1 MTIKEIAALAGVS
14 ASTVSKIMNGKD
26 GNINPTTRSRVLKIA
41 KEHHYEPYSTI
52 KNVTAPRKFLIGLL
66 LNSFDS
72 ANGIIDGVLE
82 TAQKHGYQLLI
93 FNSNHSMQQELK
105 HITALCNSKVDG
117 VIWEPVNVQS
127 AEYER
132 FFSRQSIPVCYLNFP
147 EHIPSYSI
155 DFAKAGYELTQE
167 LLHHKH
173 THIACLLQK
182 DDPLSEMVLD
192 GFQKCLYDHKISFQE
207 HQLLYAP
214 VPDCY
219 PSIIAQEIT
228 GVVSAHYPDALALYE
243 QLENLHYYVPASLS
257 LVSLCKSEESNHYP
271 YISCIPIPYYAF
283 GSHVC
288 ELLIK
293 QCEKSSPDSLQSPF
307 VPEYAFMHKKSIHIP
322 SFLRPKRLVVAGS
335 IHMDLTFIVDHLPQ
349 AGKTTEIITSLVSVG
364 GKGVNQSVGASKL
377 GCEVSL
383 IGKLGNDFDSS
394 VILNTLKKEHVSAH
408 GIYRDKNVPTGK
420 AYIYTGEDG
429 ESTITVLPGAN
440 QNLTPEDIHKQQHL
454 FDNAGFCLLSTE
466 IPTNTVT
473 EAARIAHQ
481 NGVKVILKPAV
492 LRAISDELL
501 ALTDIFIP
509 NQKEAAALCPHK
521 ASVEEQAEY
530 FLKKGAAAVI
540 ITLGHKGCYLR
551 TQKENLFFPA
561 ENFAPIDTTGGADA
575 FICALASY
583 LTEGYPLCKAI
594 RIASFAAGFCVSR
607 QGVVSAL
614 VDRSTLETYIA
625 QHDPTLLSKVY
636 I

>member
-1 MTIKEIAALAGVS
+1 M
-14 ASTVSKIMNGKD
+14 
-26 GNINPTTRSRVLKIA
+26 
-41 KEHHYEPYSTI
+41 
-52 KNVTAPRKFLIGLL
+52 
-66 LNSFDS
+66 
-72 ANGIIDGVLE
+72 
-82 TAQKHGYQLLI
+82 
-93 FNSNHSMQQELK
+93 
-105 HITALCNSKVDG
+105 DG
-117 VIWEPVNVQS
+117 VIWEPVSAQS
-127 AEYER
+127 MEYEHL
-132 FFSRQSIPVCYLNFP
+132 FSRHSIPVCYLNAP
-147 EHIPSYSI
+147 EPVPSYSI
-155 DFAKAGYELTQE
+155 DYVKAGYDLTLELIR
-167 LLHHKH
+167 HKH
-173 THIACLLQK
+173 THITCLLQK
-182 DDPLSEMVLD
+182 DDPLSMMVLA
-192 GFQKCLYDHKISFQE
+192 GFQKCLYDHKITFQE
-207 HQLLYAP
+207 QQLLYAP

-219 PSIIAQEIT
+219 SSIIAQEIT
-228 GVVSAHYPDALALYE
+228 GVVSAHYSDALVLYE
-243 QLENLHYYVPASLS
+243 QLESLHYLVPASLS
-257 LVSLCKSEESNHYP
+257 LVSLCEGEESAHYP
-271 YISCIPIPYYAF
+271 YISCIPVPYHAF
-283 GSHVC
+283 GAHVC
-288 ELLIK
+288 EALIL
-293 QCEKSSPDSLQSPF
+293 QCEKSSPDGSFSSF
-307 VPEYAFMHKKSIHIP
+307 VPEYAFTHQKSIHTP

-349 AGKTTEIITSLVSVG
+349 AGKTTEIITSLISVG

-408 GIYRDKNVPTGK
+408 GIYRDGNVPTGK

-440 QNLTPEDIHKQQHL
+440 QNLTPEDIQKQQHL

-466 IPTNTVT
+466 IPTNTVI

-481 NGVKVILKPAV
+481 SSVKVILKPAV
-492 LRAISDELL
+492 LQTISDELL

-521 ASVEEQAEY
+521 ASTEEQAEY
-530 FLKKGAAAVI
+530 FMKKGAAAVI

-551 TQKENLFFPA
+551 TQRENLFFPA
-561 ENFAPIDTTGGADA
+561 ENFASIDTTGGADA

-625 QHDPTLLSKVY
+625 QHDPALLSQT
-636 I
+636 